1 MEKALGDMNL
11 LEVLVIIISNGPLD
25 LVRIDFLS
33 WNLIPKDCP
42 LSLSLENISHAMHK
56 CYVP

>member
-42 LSLSLENISHAMHK
+42 LSLLQNISHAMHK